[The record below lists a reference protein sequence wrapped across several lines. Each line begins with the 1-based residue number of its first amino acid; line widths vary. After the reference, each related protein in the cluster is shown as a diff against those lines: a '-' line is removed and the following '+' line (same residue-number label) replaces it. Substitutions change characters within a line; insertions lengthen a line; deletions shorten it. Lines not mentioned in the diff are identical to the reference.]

1 MIMHAMS
8 LDQVRAVAP
17 SVFAMSPH
25 QSRSERYAYIP
36 TIDVLNGLEREGF
49 RVVKASQSRTRIPGK
64 SDFTKHMLRLRHEST
79 VDELPSLGGVV
90 PEIVIKNSHDG
101 TSAYQLL
108 GAMFRFICLNGMV
121 VADSLIGS
129 LKVQHSGNVTSKV
142 IEGSF
147 EVLKNTGKAIE
158 AAKSWA
164 EIELSD
170 DESLAFAD
178 AAHTVRFGA
187 EDTTINPV
195 RLLAARRPDDIGHDL
210 WRTFNRVQENVI
222 RGGLQGLN
230 ATGTRRVSSRA
241 VRGIDGDI
249 RLNTALWQLAESMAA
264 LKA

>member
-1 MIMHAMS
+1 MHAMS
-8 LDQVRAVAP
+8 LEQVRAVAP

-25 QSRSERYAYIP
+25 MSRSERYAYIP
-36 TIDVLNGLEREGF
+36 TVDVLKGLSREGF
-49 RVVKASQSRTRIPGK
+49 QVVKASQSRTRIPGK

-79 VDELPSLGGVV
+79 STDLQTLGETIPEVV
-90 PEIVIKNSHDG
+90 LINSHDG
-101 TSAYQLL
+101 TSAYRLMA
-108 GAMFRFICLNGMV
+108 GMFRLVCLNGMI
-121 VADSLIGS
+121 VADSLVGS

-147 EVLKNTGKAIE
+147 EVLKNTGKAID
-158 AAKSWA
+158 AAKSWS

-170 DESLAFAD
+170 DESLAFAN
-178 AAHTVRFGA
+178 AAHTVRFG
-187 EDTTINPV
+187 EDDTTINPV

-241 VRGIDGDI
+241 VRSIDGDI
-249 RLNTALWQLAESMAA
+249 RLNSALWTLASTLAA
-264 LKA
+264 LKAA

>member
-1 MIMHAMS
+1 MEALSHQQIRS
-8 LDQVRAVAP
+8 IAP

-25 QSRSERYAYIP
+25 MSRSERYAYIP
-36 TIDVLNGLEREGF
+36 TVDVLSGLEREGF
-49 RVVKASQSRTRIPGK
+49 RVVKASQSRSRIPGK
-64 SDFTKHMLRLRHEST
+64 ADFTKHMLRLRHEST
-79 VDELPSLGGVV
+79 QDVTALGETIPEVV
-90 PEIVIKNSHDG
+90 LINSHDG
-101 TSAYQLL
+101 SAAYKLMA
-108 GAMFRFICLNGMV
+108 GMFRLVCMNGMV

-129 LKVQHSGNVTSKV
+129 LKVQHSGDVTSKV

-158 AAKSWA
+158 AAKAWA
-164 EIELSD
+164 EIQLSD
-170 DESLAFAD
+170 DESLAFAN

-195 RLLAARRPDDIGHDL
+195 RLLAARRPDDQGRDL

-222 RGGLQGLN
+222 KGGLQGLN

-241 VRGIDGDI
+241 IRGIDGDI
-249 RLNTALWQLAESMAA
+249 RLNSALWTLAASMAA

>member
-1 MIMHAMS
+1 MQAMS

-17 SVFAMSPH
+17 SVFATSPH
-25 QSRSERYAYIP
+25 MSRSERYAYIP
-36 TIDVLNGLEREGF
+36 TVDILNGLAREGF
-49 RVVKASQSRTRIPGK
+49 HVVKAGQSRSRIPGK

-79 VDELPSLGGVV
+79 VDELPMLGGVV
-90 PEIVIKNSHDG
+90 PEIVLKNSHDG

-129 LKVQHSGNVTSKV
+129 LKVQHTGNVTSKV

-158 AAKSWA
+158 AAKTWA

-170 DESLAFAD
+170 DESLAFAN
-178 AAHTVRFGA
+178 AAHTVRFGE

-195 RLLAARRPDDIGHDL
+195 RLLAARRHDDQGNDL

-222 RGGLQGLN
+222 RGGMQGLN
-230 ATGTRRVSSRA
+230 ATGTRRVTSRA
-241 VRGIDGDI
+241 VRSIDGDI
-249 RLNTALWQLAESMAA
+249 RLNTALWQLAEKMAS

>member
-1 MIMHAMS
+1 MQALS

-25 QSRSERYAYIP
+25 MSRSERYAYIP
-36 TIDVLNGLEREGF
+36 TVDILNGLAREGF
-49 RVVKASQSRTRIPGK
+49 HVVKAGQSRSRIPGK

-79 VDELPSLGGVV
+79 MDELPTLGGIV
-90 PEIVIKNSHDG
+90 PELALVNAHDG
-101 TSAYQLL
+101 TSVYHLM

-158 AAKSWA
+158 AAKAWA
-164 EIELSD
+164 EIELTD
-170 DESLAFAD
+170 DESLAFAT
-178 AAHTVRFGA
+178 AAHTVRFGE
-187 EDTTINPV
+187 EDTTINPI
-195 RLLAARRPDDIGHDL
+195 RLLAARRPDDVGHDL

-241 VRGIDGDI
+241 IRGIDGDI

>member
-1 MIMHAMS
+1 MHAMS

-36 TIDVLNGLEREGF
+36 TVDVLEGLSREGF
-49 RVVKASQSRTRIPGK
+49 RVVKASQSRTRVPGK

-79 VDELPSLGGVV
+79 STALQTLGETIPEVV
-90 PEIVIKNSHDG
+90 LINSHDG
-101 TSAYQLL
+101 TSAYKLMA
-108 GAMFRFICLNGMV
+108 GMFRLVCLNGMI
-121 VADSLIGS
+121 VADSLVGS
-129 LKVQHSGNVTSKV
+129 LKVQHSGNITSKV

-147 EVLKNTGKAIE
+147 KVLENTGKAID
-158 AAKSWA
+158 AAKAWA

-195 RLLAARRPDDIGHDL
+195 RLLAARRPDDVGHDL

-222 RGGLQGLN
+222 KGGLQGLN
-230 ATGTRRVSSRA
+230 TEGTRRVSSRA
-241 VRGIDGDI
+241 VRSIDGDI
-249 RLNTALWQLAESMAA
+249 RLNSALWTLASTLAA
-264 LKA
+264 LKAA

>member
-1 MIMHAMS
+1 MEALSHQQI
-8 LDQVRAVAP
+8 RAVAP

-25 QSRSERYAYIP
+25 MSRSERYAYIP
-36 TIDVLNGLEREGF
+36 TVDVLSGLEREGF
-49 RVVKASQSRTRIPGK
+49 RVVKAGQSRTRIPGK
-64 SDFTKHMLRLRHEST
+64 ADFTKHMLRLRHEST

-90 PEIVIKNSHDG
+90 PEIVLKNSHDG
-101 TSAYQLL
+101 TSAYQLM
-108 GAMFRFICLNGMV
+108 GGMFRFICLNGMV

-158 AAKSWA
+158 AVKTWS

-170 DESLAFAD
+170 DESLAFAN
-178 AAHTVRFGA
+178 AAHTVRFGS
-187 EDTTINPV
+187 EDTTISPV
-195 RLLAARRPDDIGHDL
+195 RLLSARRPDDQGRDL
-210 WRTFNRVQENVI
+210 WKTFNRVQENVI

-241 VRGIDGDI
+241 IRGIDGDI

-264 LKA
+264 LKAA

>member
-1 MIMHAMS
+1 MEALS

-25 QSRSERYAYIP
+25 MSRSERYAYIP
-36 TIDVLNGLEREGF
+36 TVDVLEGLSREGF
-49 RVVKASQSRTRIPGK
+49 RVVKASQSRSRIPGK
-64 SDFTKHMLRLRHEST
+64 ADFTKHMLRLRHEST
-79 VDELPSLGGVV
+79 QDVTALGETIPEVV
-90 PEIVIKNSHDG
+90 LINSHDG
-101 TSAYQLL
+101 SSAYKLMA
-108 GAMFRFICLNGMV
+108 GMFRLVCMNGMV
-121 VADSLIGS
+121 VADSLVGS

-147 EVLKNTGKAIE
+147 EVLKNTGKAID

-164 EIELSD
+164 EIQLSD
-170 DESLAFAD
+170 DESLAFAN

-195 RLLAARRPDDIGHDL
+195 RLLAARRPDDQGRDL

-222 RGGLQGLN
+222 KGGLQGLN

-241 VRGIDGDI
+241 IRGIDGDI
-249 RLNTALWQLAESMAA
+249 RLNSALWTLAASMAA
-264 LKA
+264 LKAA

>member
-1 MIMHAMS
+1 MEALSHQQIRS
-8 LDQVRAVAP
+8 IAP

-25 QSRSERYAYIP
+25 MSRSERYAYIP
-36 TIDVLNGLEREGF
+36 TVDVLNGLEREGF
-49 RVVKASQSRTRIPGK
+49 RVMKASQSRTRIPGK

-79 VDELPSLGGVV
+79 QDVTALGETIPEVV
-90 PEIVIKNSHDG
+90 LINAHDG
-101 TSAYQLL
+101 SSSYKLL
-108 GAMFRFICLNGMV
+108 AGMFRLVCMNGMV
-121 VADSLIGS
+121 VADSLVGS
-129 LKVQHSGNVTSKV
+129 LKVQHSGNITNKV

-147 EVLKNTGKAIE
+147 KVLENTGKAVE
-158 AAKSWA
+158 AAKAWA

-170 DESLAFAD
+170 DESLAFAN

-195 RLLAARRPDDIGHDL
+195 RLLAARRPDDQGRDL

-222 RGGLQGLN
+222 KGGLQGLN

-241 VRGIDGDI
+241 VRGIDADV
-249 RLNTALWQLAESMAA
+249 RLNSALWTLATTLAA

>member
-1 MIMHAMS
+1 MHAMS

-25 QSRSERYAYIP
+25 MSRSERYAYIP
-36 TIDVLNGLEREGF
+36 TVDVLNGLEREGF

-79 VDELPSLGGVV
+79 STDLQTLGETIPEVV
-90 PEIVIKNSHDG
+90 LINSHDG
-101 TSAYQLL
+101 TSAYKLMA
-108 GAMFRFICLNGMV
+108 GMFRLVCLNGMV
-121 VADSLIGS
+121 VADSLVGS
-129 LKVQHSGNVTSKV
+129 LKVQHSGNITSKV

-147 EVLKNTGKAIE
+147 KVLENTGKAVE
-158 AAKSWA
+158 AAKTWA

-195 RLLAARRPDDIGHDL
+195 RLLAARRPDDVGHDL

-230 ATGTRRVSSRA
+230 AAGTRRVSSRA
-241 VRGIDGDI
+241 VRSIDKDVS
-249 RLNTALWQLAESMAA
+249 LNTALWRLAESMAA
-264 LKA
+264 LKAA

>member
-1 MIMHAMS
+1 MQAMS
-8 LDQVRAVAP
+8 LEQVRAVAP

-25 QSRSERYAYIP
+25 MSRSERYAYIP
-36 TIDVLNGLEREGF
+36 TVDVLNGLAREGF
-49 RVVKASQSRTRIPGK
+49 HVVKAGQSRTRIPGK
-64 SDFTKHMLRLRHEST
+64 ADFTKHMLRLRHEST
-79 VDELPSLGGVV
+79 VDELPTLGGVV
-90 PEIVIKNSHDG
+90 PEIVLKNSHDG
-101 TSAYQLL
+101 TSCYQLL

-129 LKVQHSGNVTSKV
+129 LKVQHSGDVTSKV

-158 AAKSWA
+158 AAKAWA

-170 DESLAFAD
+170 DESLAFAN

-195 RLLAARRPDDIGHDL
+195 RLLTARRPDDQGRDL

-230 ATGTRRVSSRA
+230 TEGTRRVSSRA
-241 VRGIDGDI
+241 IRGIDGDI

>member
-1 MIMHAMS
+1 MQAMS

-25 QSRSERYAYIP
+25 MSRSERYAYIP
-36 TIDVLNGLEREGF
+36 TVDVLEGLSREGF
-49 RVVKASQSRTRIPGK
+49 QVVKASQSRTRIPGK

-79 VDELPSLGGVV
+79 QDVTALGETIPEVV
-90 PEIVIKNSHDG
+90 LINSHDG
-101 TSAYQLL
+101 TSAYKLMA
-108 GAMFRFICLNGMV
+108 GMFRLVCLNGMV
-121 VADSLIGS
+121 VADSLVGS
-129 LKVQHSGNVTSKV
+129 LKVQHSGNITSKV

-147 EVLKNTGKAIE
+147 KVLENTGKAVE
-158 AAKSWA
+158 AAKTWA

-170 DESLAFAD
+170 DESLAFAN

-195 RLLAARRPDDIGHDL
+195 RLLAARRPDDVGHDL

-249 RLNTALWQLAESMAA
+249 RLNTALWQLASSMAA
-264 LKA
+264 LKAA